1 MATISTDLKQDTLHI
16 KLTGNIDSSNAA
28 EVEREIAEK
37 CSSVACSNIVLDFAD
52 LGYISS
58 AGLRIVLRLRKEFP
72 ELSIVNVSS
81 DVYEVL
87 DMTGF
92 TEMVDVRKAYRV
104 LSVDGCE
111 AIGRGA
117 NGKVYRI
124 DSDTIVKVYNN
135 PEALPEIQRERELAR
150 TAFVLGIPT
159 AIPYDVVRVGEG
171 YGSVFELLDAKSFA
185 QLLSG
190 GEKSVEE
197 IAQMMA
203 ELLRQIHGTVVREGS
218 MPSMRDTALGWA
230 SFLDGHLPEDTYAK
244 LYALVEAI
252 PEDMHMMHGDLH
264 IKNVMYQ
271 NGEALLIDMDTLCHG
286 NPVFELGSIYNA
298 YQGFSLT
305 DRNIVKKFLGVDY
318 ETCTELWQR
327 TLSLY
332 LGTDDPE
339 RFAEV
344 ERKAE
349 VIGFMRLLRR
359 AIRRNHDGDMNEKIA
374 AYRSKLIELVDEVD
388 TLLF

>member
-16 KLTGNIDSSNAA
+16 KLTGNIDSSNAS

-37 CSSVACSNIVLDFAD
+37 RSSVACSNIVLDFAD

-87 DMTGF
+87 EMTGF

>member
-16 KLTGNIDSSNAA
+16 KLTGIIDSSNAA

-37 CSSVACSNIVLDFAD
+37 RSSVACSNIVLDFAD

-81 DVYEVL
+81 DVYEIL
-87 DMTGF
+87 EMTGF

-159 AIPYDVVRVGEG
+159 AIPTTWCAWARATVRF
-171 YGSVFELLDAKSFA
+171 SSC
-185 QLLSG
+185 STP
-190 GEKSVEE
+190 
-197 IAQMMA
+197 
-203 ELLRQIHGTVVREGS
+203 R
-218 MPSMRDTALGWA
+218 A
-230 SFLDGHLPEDTYAK
+230 SRSCSRA
-244 LYALVEAI
+244 AR
-252 PEDMHMMHGDLH
+252 
-264 IKNVMYQ
+264 
-271 NGEALLIDMDTLCHG
+271 
-286 NPVFELGSIYNA
+286 SR
-298 YQGFSLT
+298 S
-305 DRNIVKKFLGVDY
+305 
-318 ETCTELWQR
+318 
-327 TLSLY
+327 
-332 LGTDDPE
+332 
-339 RFAEV
+339 
-344 ERKAE
+344 
-349 VIGFMRLLRR
+349 RR
-359 AIRRNHDGDMNEKIA
+359 SPR
-374 AYRSKLIELVDEVD
+374 
-388 TLLF
+388 

>member
-37 CSSVACSNIVLDFAD
+37 RSSVACSNIVLDFAD

-87 DMTGF
+87 EMTGF

-286 NPVFELGSIYNA
+286 NPVFELGSVYNA

-305 DRNIVKKFLGVDY
+305 DHNIVKNFLGVDY

-332 LGTDDPE
+332 LDTDDPE

-359 AIRRNHDGDMNEKIA
+359 AIRRNHDCDMNERIA

>member
-37 CSSVACSNIVLDFAD
+37 RSSVACSNIVLDFAD

-87 DMTGF
+87 EMTGF

-305 DRNIVKKFLGVDY
+305 DRNIVKNFLGVDY

-359 AIRRNHDGDMNEKIA
+359 AIRRNHDCDMNERIA

>member
-16 KLTGNIDSSNAA
+16 KLTGSIDSSNAA

-37 CSSVACSNIVLDFAD
+37 RSSVACSNIVLDFAD

>member
-37 CSSVACSNIVLDFAD
+37 RSSVACSNIVLDFAD

-305 DRNIVKKFLGVDY
+305 DRNIVKKFLGIDY

>member
-16 KLTGNIDSSNAA
+16 KLTGSIDSSNAA

-37 CSSVACSNIVLDFAD
+37 RSGVACSNIVLDFAD

-218 MPSMRDTALGWA
+218 MPSMRDIALGWA

-359 AIRRNHDGDMNEKIA
+359 AIRRNNDGDMDERIA

>member
-37 CSSVACSNIVLDFAD
+37 RSSVACSNIVLDFAD

-305 DRNIVKKFLGVDY
+305 DRNIVKNFLGVDY
-318 ETCTELWQR
+318 ETSTELWQR

-359 AIRRNHDGDMNEKIA
+359 AIRRNHDGDMNERIA

>member
-16 KLTGNIDSSNAA
+16 KLTGIIDSSNAA

-37 CSSVACSNIVLDFAD
+37 RSSVACSNIVLDFAD

-81 DVYEVL
+81 DVYEIL
-87 DMTGF
+87 EMTGF

-185 QLLSG
+185 QLLSS

-286 NPVFELGSIYNA
+286 NPVFELGSVYNA

-305 DRNIVKKFLGVDY
+305 DHNIVKKFLGVDY

-359 AIRRNHDGDMNEKIA
+359 TIRRNHDGDMNERIA

>member
-37 CSSVACSNIVLDFAD
+37 RSSVACSNIVLDFAD